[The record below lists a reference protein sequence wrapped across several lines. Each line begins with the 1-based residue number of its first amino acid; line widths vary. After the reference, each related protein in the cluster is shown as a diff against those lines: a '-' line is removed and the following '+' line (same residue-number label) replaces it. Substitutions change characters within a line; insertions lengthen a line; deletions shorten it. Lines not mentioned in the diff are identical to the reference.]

1 MSLHGIVEEIFHY
14 AGVLL
19 NDDSDYDR
27 ATETTH
33 EGDFVWNEASLSSY

>member
-1 MSLHGIVEEIFHY
+1 MSSHGIVEEIFHY

-27 ATETTH
+27 DTETTD
-33 EGDFVWNEASLSSY
+33 EGDFVCNEASLSSY

>member
-1 MSLHGIVEEIFHY
+1 MSSHGIVEEIFHY

-27 ATETTH
+27 AAETTH
-33 EGDFVWNEASLSSY
+33 EGDFVCDEAPLSSY